1 MDEATLNAEVT
12 RLATGDRDALQRLM
26 VHCHPRLAAV
36 IRQTTDP
43 TLRHRIEPDD
53 VLQQTYVKAFRAV
66 CPAAEEEDDED
77 PGPPTAAV
85 AGTQFESFAHFQRWL
100 EQVATNALRDT
111 ERALRR
117 RKRNPAREVRLA
129 PASADSYPNL
139 LNQLAAGDTTPSHQ
153 LAQAEATAAIMSC
166 LARLGDEQREVIRLR
181 FLYDVP
187 FADIA
192 RHLGKSENATYIICH
207 RGLKRLRNLLESL
220 TRYLT
225 GL

>member
-26 VHCHPRLAAV
+26 VHCHQRLAAIV
-36 IRQTTDP
+36 RQTTDP
-43 TLRHRIEPDD
+43 TLRHRIDPDD
-53 VLQQTYVKAFRAV
+53 VLQQAYVKAFRAI
-66 CPAAEEEDDED
+66 CPAADEDDAAPD
-77 PGPPTAAV
+77 PPPPAV
-85 AGTQFESFAHFQRWL
+85 AGAQFESFAHFQRWL
-100 EQVATNALRDT
+100 EQIATNALRDT

-117 RKRNPAREVRLA
+117 RKRNPAREVQLA
-129 PASADSYPNL
+129 PASADSYPSL

-207 RGLKRLRNLLESL
+207 RGLKRLRSLLASL